1 MSFARPFAFNTGSTI
16 SGTIQVGNLA
26 VGYPTS
32 GFDAT
37 GLQWWNG
44 PDEEL
49 GYVIAQPVSG
59 DTQPT
64 NVPEDA
70 LFLSTTYK
78 GTDISLSNNNQTATQ
93 LFGYQQS
100 VLGETIISGTNKV
113 MFSVLCNL
121 LEPNVG
127 VGGHTIGVGTTSMN
141 YQGNPYGGY
150 PGNDTQSIGFNDV
163 GDYYYNGIVQVSDL
177 PTWTDGDTID
187 IAIFHGQYWWI
198 RVNGGD
204 WNNNPSANPSTLAN
218 GLSINGLTNFFPVLC
233 PSYQGIMTV
242 LNYPKYGV
250 PSDYNFLG
258 NVTASV
264 GFFRTSGFNDNEF
277 VDIANTLLN
286 SNYNNSVEASSAL
299 TSNGYWNS
307 YISPVLYLDAGNP
320 LSYPGTGSVWTDLIG
335 GKIFNLFNGPNYGGG
350 FGGFLNFQT
359 SLSQYAQCN
368 TSLPPLNTWSISVWQ
383 NYNGTNIG
391 GSPCIVSEVFPT
403 AINYMLGNGSD
414 TSPNLQTGFFNGSWN
429 LTPIG
434 YILTPG
440 WHFIVGTYDGSNL
453 NLYVDNSLI
462 FSVNIVSTPTSGNS
476 GIVLMKRWDLN
487 EYWGGF
493 LSIVGIY
500 DKSLDSL
507 QISSLWNANK
517 SRFGL

>member
-49 GYVIAQPVSG
+49 GYVIAQPVPDNS
-59 DTQPT
+59 QPT
-64 NVPEDA
+64 PV
-70 LFLSTTYK
+70 
-78 GTDISLSNNNQTATQ
+78 
-93 LFGYQQS
+93 FGQ
-100 VLGETIISGTNKV
+100 
-113 MFSVLCNL
+113 
-121 LEPNVG
+121 
-127 VGGHTIGVGTTSMN
+127 
-141 YQGNPYGGY
+141 
-150 PGNDTQSIGFNDV
+150 
-163 GDYYYNGIVQVSDL
+163 
-177 PTWTDGDTID
+177 
-187 IAIFHGQYWWI
+187 
-198 RVNGGD
+198 
-204 WNNNPSANPSTLAN
+204 
-218 GLSINGLTNFFPVLC
+218 
-233 PSYQGIMTV
+233 
-242 LNYPKYGV
+242 
-250 PSDYNFLG
+250 
-258 NVTASV
+258 TASV
-264 GFFRTSGFNDNEF
+264 GFFRTNGFNDSEF
-277 VDIANTLLN
+277 ISITNKLLN
-286 SNYNNSVEASSAL
+286 TTYTNAKDASAAL

-307 YISPVLYLDAGNP
+307 YISPVLYLDAGDP
-320 LSYPGTGSVWTDLIG
+320 TSYPGTGSVWTDTVG
-335 GKIFNLFNGPNYGGG
+335 GKVFNLINGPNYGGG
-350 FGGFLNFQT
+350 FGGFLDFQT
-359 SLSQYAQCN
+359 SSSQYAKCN

-429 LTPIG
+429 LTPVG

-476 GIVLMKRWDLN
+476 GIVLMRRWDLN

-500 DKSLDSL
+500 DKSLDSQ